1 MGSFQENKG
10 LKNIVYSWPVLIF
23 LFIILLFFAW
33 GVIRFTVKMLE
44 TAKNR
49 KIAEIKTLNLTQAK
63 IKLTNDIENL
73 KTEKGIEENIREK
86 FGLAKEGEGL
96 IVVVDEKKVGIVED
110 KEKQNWFTSLFKKW
124 VK

>member
-23 LFIILLFFAW
+23 LFIILLFFAL

-96 IVVVDEKKVGIVED
+96 IVVVDEKKVGVVED

>member
-96 IVVVDEKKVGIVED
+96 IVVVDEKKVGVVED